1 MKTSMWIHLQEEK
14 IPIDG
19 IFYETQSFLE
29 KEELHE
35 APEPTLDKKEEV
47 GACYRRK
54 VSWGK

>member
-1 MKTSMWIHLQEEK
+1 MWIHLQEEK

-54 VSWGK
+54 VSRGK